1 MLESSDGS
9 EGEVAEWCLGCGKFF
24 EGTPAEM
31 HAALNQTLAALPND
45 TRVYVSIHE
54 TWSQRL

>member
-1 MLESSDGS
+1 MLESLDGS

-31 HAALNQTLAALPND
+31 HAALNKTLAALPND
-45 TRVYVSIHE
+45 TRVYVSTHE
-54 TWSQRL
+54 R